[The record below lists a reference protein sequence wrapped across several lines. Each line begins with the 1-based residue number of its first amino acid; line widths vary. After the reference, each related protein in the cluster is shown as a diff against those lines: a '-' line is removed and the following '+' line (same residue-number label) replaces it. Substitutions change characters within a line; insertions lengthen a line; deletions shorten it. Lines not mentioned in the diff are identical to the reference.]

1 MHHKLA
7 LLAPVLSVLQVVLG
21 ADPSL
26 LLRGGP
32 AEDRARVLVQ
42 GDLPASDTSGV
53 GSGTVQLE
61 DKCVCAVRGRE
72 WKPVGVPWKRV
83 EKGRTISQP
92 SSGGAYSGGG
102 GTYAGARILLPDDG
116 GATGVS
122 FAASVIG
129 FHGIIIG
136 AGARVSPETL
146 TKDPMLRALTAAAKE
161 SAAVVIEEESV
172 AVVDLMTVGGGTRN
186 THNKVSYLI

>member
-1 MHHKLA
+1 MHDKLA

-42 GDLPASDTSGV
+42 GDLPASDTRAASEAALY
-53 GSGTVQLE
+53 SW
-61 DKCVCAVRGRE
+61 KKRVC
-72 WKPVGVPWKRV
+72 VPWKGV
-83 EKGRTISQP
+83 ENGRTISQP

-102 GTYAGARILLPDDG
+102 GTYAGARMFPDTG
-116 GATGVS
+116 GAAGAS

-161 SAAVVIEEESV
+161 SAAVIRSIGGE
-172 AVVDLMTVGGGTRN
+172 GGGRGPKAN
-186 THNKVSYLI
+186 VFFAIKGQSGKFQKARHSP

>member
-102 GTYAGARILLPDDG
+102 GTYAGARMLPDDG

-161 SAAVVIEEESV
+161 SAAVVIQESV
-172 AVVDLMTVGGGTRN
+172 ADRRSDDGGGEGHVT
-186 THNKVSYLI
+186 TVIF

>member
-1 MHHKLA
+1 MHDKLA

-42 GDLPASDTSGV
+42 GDLPASDTRAASEAALY
-53 GSGTVQLE
+53 SW
-61 DKCVCAVRGRE
+61 KKRVC
-72 WKPVGVPWKRV
+72 VPWKGV
-83 EKGRTISQP
+83 ENGRTISQP

-102 GTYAGARILLPDDG
+102 GTYAGARILPDDG

-161 SAAVVIEEESV
+161 SAAVIRSIGGE
-172 AVVDLMTVGGGTRN
+172 GGG
-186 THNKVSYLI
+186 HGQKYPLLIFLQ